1 MSSLERLI
9 RPRSIAIIGA
19 SGDAGKLTGRPLSYL
34 ERDGYPHD
42 IYPVNPRYQSIGER
56 RCYPDSASLP
66 QAPDVAIV
74 LVGSSRVEETVRALA
89 AIGTGAAIILA
100 GGFADSGAD
109 GVARQQALKAA

>member
-1 MSSLERLI
+1 MTSLERLM

-34 ERDGYPHD
+34 ERYGYPHE
-42 IYPVNPRYQSIGER
+42 IYPVNPRYQTIGTR
-56 RCYPDSASLP
+56 RCYPDPASLP

-74 LVGSSRVEETVRALA
+74 LVGSGRVEDTVQQLA

-100 GGFADSGAD
+100 GGFAESGAE
-109 GVARQQALKAA
+109 